1 MAIQPPTQPLIGIN
15 VIQNIVRFVPAALS
29 LALLAACG
37 GKTEQAPA
45 ADPTASAPAETPAA
59 PVEQQSSPSLPQ
71 VAAPE
76 DAVLV
81 ESMESI
87 AGSVPLRIADGRVMH
102 GTLRISRDGSVPV
115 AGVQIGNYRNQ
126 SDGNLFLKLCKAEN
140 CVESEASVVGSKDN
154 AYLLFNLQPAISVT
168 TGDEFRFEIRRG
180 EGTRMPL
187 ALRTYEATSDATAV
201 LAAEGDAAPRA
212 VRIALYYTSP

>member
-1 MAIQPPTQPLIGIN
+1 M
-15 VIQNIVRFVPAALS
+15 IQNIVRFVPAALS

-37 GKTEQAPA
+37 KQAPV
-45 ADPTASAPAETPAA
+45 ADPSASAPPGTLVA
-59 PVEQQSSPSLPQ
+59 PVEQQSPASLPQ
-71 VAAPE
+71 VVAPQS
-76 DAVLV
+76 AVLV
-81 ESMESI
+81 ESMESV
-87 AGSVPLRIADGRVMH
+87 AGSVPLRIANGRVMQ

-187 ALRTYEATSDATAV
+187 ALRTYDATSDATAV
-201 LAAEGDAAPRA
+201 LATEGAAAPRA